1 MTVHRRPR
9 PLNQP
14 TPCRTRNRR
23 RTSERRVTAAGRF
36 PTICPGRTSPMMS
49 LQKRGSA
56 TAAARRSRIGE
67 DVTEQL
73 EYEPGKLFV
82 FRHIYPKYACSCCKD
97 GVTSAPPRGQS
108 DRGRAGWAWTAGV
121 RHCQQVLRSPAAVS
135 PAGRAVPP
143 WHLPGE
149 EHALRLVGPVCTGI
163 TALGRVD
170 AKAIAVSRLRSTPTR
185 PL

>member
-1 MTVHRRPR
+1 MHRRPR

-14 TPCRTRNRR
+14 IPCRTRNCPARKRKKGHGRR
-23 RTSERRVTAAGRF
+23 PIPDHLPRTDVLHDVPPEERVCDCGRE
-36 PTICPGRTSPMMS
+36 
-49 LQKRGSA
+49 KV
-56 TAAARRSRIGE
+56 RIGE

-97 GVTSAPPRGQS
+97 GVTSAPAGGQS
-108 DRGRAGWAWTAGV
+108 DRGGPGWARTAGV

-143 WHLPGE
+143 RHLPGA
-149 EHALRLVGPVCTGI
+149 EHALRLVGPVCTG
-163 TALGRVD
+163 TAAVGRVD
-170 AKAIAVSRLRSTPTR
+170 AKASCCCRL
-185 PL
+185 